1 MVVEAVNSVKM
12 TTLSGDVK
20 YPIKSV
26 NIVKSHGQSSLESRL
41 IKGYLLQMSRASQ
54 QMPVRIENAKIACLD
69 LNLSKFKMQMGVQIL
84 VNDPKNLEK
93 IRQKEC
99 DVLRDRLK
107 KIIDAGANVIL
118 TTKGIDD
125 IASKYMVEANI
136 LGLRR
141 VDKNDLRRIAKSTGA
156 TMVTTL
162 ASIDSGEEAY
172 DASNLGTAGEVYE
185 ETVGDNDFVFIKGF
199 KTSAACSILV
209 RGANEHMIDEIE
221 RSIHDSICVVK
232 RTLESGYVVAGGGAV
247 EIALGI
253 YLEDFAKTLGSKEQI
268 AIAEYCEALCII
280 PKVLAINA
288 AQDAT
293 QLLSKMRVFHN
304 AAQNSDDAA
313 KKEFKWIGL
322 DLVNGKCR
330 NNLQAGVVEPMD
342 SKIKCLR

>member
-1 MVVEAVNSVKM
+1 MVVEAVNSVRM
-12 TTLSGDVK
+12 TNLNGEVK

-26 NIVKSHGQSSLESRL
+26 NIVKSHGQSSLESKL
-41 IKGYLLQMSRASQ
+41 IKGYVLQMSRSSQ
-54 QMPVRIENAKIACLD
+54 AMPIRIENAKIACLD
-69 LNLSKFKMQMGVQIL
+69 LNLSKFKLQMGVQIL
-84 VNDPKNLEK
+84 VNDPHNLEK

-107 KIIDAGANVIL
+107 KIIDAGANVII

-125 IASKYMVEANI
+125 IAAKYMVEAKV

-156 TMVTTL
+156 TLITTL
-162 ASIDSGEEAY
+162 ANADTNEESF
-172 DASNLGTAGEVYE
+172 DASSLGTAGEVYE
-185 ETVGDNDFVFIKGF
+185 ETVGDNDFIFIKGF
-199 KTSAACSILV
+199 KTNAACSILL

-268 AIAEYCEALCII
+268 AIAEYCEALSVI

-293 QLLSKMRVFHN
+293 NLVSKMRVFHN

>member
-12 TTLSGDVK
+12 TNLNGDIK
-20 YPIKSV
+20 YPIKSI
-26 NIVKSHGQSSLESRL
+26 NIVKSHGQSSLESKL
-41 IKGYLLQMSRASQ
+41 IKGYVLQMSRASQ
-54 QMPVRIENAKIACLD
+54 QMPIRIENARVACLD
-69 LNLSKFKMQMGVQIL
+69 LNLSKFKLQMGVQIL

-107 KIIDAGANVIL
+107 KIMDAGANVII

-141 VDKNDLRRIAKSTGA
+141 VDKNDLRRIAKATGA
-156 TMVTTL
+156 TIVTTL
-162 ASIDSGEEAY
+162 ANPETGEETFE
-172 DASNLGTAGEVYE
+172 ASSVGTCTEVYE
-185 ETVGDNDFVFIKGF
+185 ETVGDNDFIFIKGF
-199 KTSAACSILV
+199 KNTSCCSILL
-209 RGANEHMIDEIE
+209 RGANEHMTDEVE

-268 AIAEYCEALCII
+268 AISEYCEALTII
-280 PKVLAINA
+280 PKILAINA

-293 QLLSKMRVFHN
+293 NLLSKMRVFHN
-304 AAQNSDDAA
+304 AAQNSDDAS

>member
-1 MVVEAVNSVKM
+1 MVVEAVNSVKVI
-12 TTLSGDVK
+12 TQNGDIK
-20 YPIKSV
+20 YPIKSINV
-26 NIVKSHGQSSLESRL
+26 VKSHGQSSLESKL
-41 IKGYLLQMSRASQ
+41 IKGYALQTSRASQ

-69 LNLSKFKMQMGVQIL
+69 LNLSKFRLQMGVQVL

-141 VDKNDLRRIAKSTGA
+141 VDKMDLRRIAKSTGA
-156 TMVTTL
+156 TMITTL
-162 ASIDSGEEAY
+162 ANIETGEESFE
-172 DASNLGTAGEVYE
+172 ASALGTAAEVYE

-199 KTSAACSILV
+199 KTASACSILI
-209 RGANEHMIDEIE
+209 RGANEHMVDEIE

-232 RTLESGYVVAGGGAV
+232 RTMESGYVVAGGGAV

-268 AIAEYCEALCII
+268 AIAEFCEALSII

-293 QLLSKMRVFHN
+293 QLLSKLRVFHS
-304 AAQNSDDAA
+304 AAQTSDDVA